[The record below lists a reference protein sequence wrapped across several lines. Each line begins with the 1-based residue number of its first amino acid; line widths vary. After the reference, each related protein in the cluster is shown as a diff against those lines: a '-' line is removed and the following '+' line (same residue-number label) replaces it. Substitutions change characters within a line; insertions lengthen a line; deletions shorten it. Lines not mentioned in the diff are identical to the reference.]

1 MMNKILSCI
10 NKTKNQQSYKLSDI
24 PKRLFQVSQIKNQI
38 DIAVIDD
45 QEFAPGQL
53 LRNNNFKLTE
63 IGDIPTLKNIE
74 AFPIIIC
81 DIHGVGKFFNSS
93 EVGGANLIT
102 EIRKAHPDKYL
113 IAYSTHA
120 NDLALQRHTKN
131 SDYFMPIAS
140 TIEQWTE
147 ALEKA
152 LYEISDPIT
161 RWKKFRG
168 FLLNNDVDLS
178 EIYKLEQIYIE
189 YFLRNN
195 KKNINLE
202 EKVSQLSVND
212 GLKQIIIQFT
222 ATAMVELAKTIF
234 IES

>member
-1 MMNKILSCI
+1 
-10 NKTKNQQSYKLSDI
+10 
-24 PKRLFQVSQIKNQI
+24 
-38 DIAVIDD
+38 
-45 QEFAPGQL
+45 
-53 LRNNNFKLTE
+53 
-63 IGDIPTLKNIE
+63 
-74 AFPIIIC
+74 
-81 DIHGVGKFFNSS
+81 
-93 EVGGANLIT
+93 
-102 EIRKAHPDKYL
+102 
-113 IAYSTHA
+113 
-120 NDLALQRHTKN
+120 
-131 SDYFMPIAS
+131 MPIAS

-189 YFLRNN
+189 YFVRNN